1 MSDNE
6 KLKEELSKLPAV
18 DPMTKMLVDNVL
30 KKHGVTKDK
39 MKKLSDEEK
48 ETFLKMLNDVKEK
61 AQALVDNQN
70 KNNNKTITEKNIQ
83 RTEKQ
88 NTRREQLL
96 QQLKQKR
103 QNKKEQ

>member
-6 KLKEELSKLPAV
+6 KLKEELSKLPAM

-48 ETFLKMLNDVKEK
+48 EMFLKMLNDVKEK
-61 AQALVDNQN
+61 AQALADNQN
-70 KNNNKTITEKNIQ
+70 KNKTVTEKTNQ

-88 NTRREQLL
+88 NTRREQLI

>member
-6 KLKEELSKLPAV
+6 KLKEELSKLPAM

-48 ETFLKMLNDVKEK
+48 EMFLKMLNDVKEK
-61 AQALVDNQN
+61 AQALADNQN
-70 KNNNKTITEKNIQ
+70 KNRTVTEKTNL

-88 NTRREQLL
+88 NTRREQLI

>member
-1 MSDNE
+1 MSENE
-6 KLKEELSKLPAV
+6 KLKEELSKLPAM

-48 ETFLKMLNDVKEK
+48 EMFLKMLNDVKEK
-61 AQALVDNQN
+61 AQALADNQN
-70 KNNNKTITEKNIQ
+70 KNRTVTEKTNL

-88 NTRREQLL
+88 NTRREQLI

-103 QNKKEQ
+103 QDKKEQ

>member
-6 KLKEELSKLPAV
+6 KLREELSKLPAM

-48 ETFLKMLNDVKEK
+48 EMFLKMLNDVKEK
-61 AQALVDNQN
+61 AQALADNQS
-70 KNNNKTITEKNIQ
+70 KNRTVTEKTNL

-88 NTRREQLL
+88 NTRREQLI

>member
-1 MSDNE
+1 MSENE
-6 KLKEELSKLPAV
+6 KLKEELSKLPAM

-48 ETFLKMLNDVKEK
+48 EMFLKMLNDVKEK
-61 AQALVDNQN
+61 AQALADNQN
-70 KNNNKTITEKNIQ
+70 KNRTVTEKTNL

-88 NTRREQLL
+88 NTRREQLI

>member
-6 KLKEELSKLPAV
+6 KLKEELSKLPAM
-18 DPMTKMLVDNVL
+18 DPMTKILVDNVL

-48 ETFLKMLNDVKEK
+48 EMFLKMLNDVKEK
-61 AQALVDNQN
+61 AQALADNQN
-70 KNNNKTITEKNIQ
+70 KNKTVTEKTNL

-88 NTRREQLL
+88 NTRREQLI

>member
-6 KLKEELSKLPAV
+6 KLKEELSKLPAM
-18 DPMTKMLVDNVL
+18 DPMTKLLVDNVL

-48 ETFLKMLNDVKEK
+48 EMFLKMLNDVKEK
-61 AQALVDNQN
+61 AQALADNQN
-70 KNNNKTITEKNIQ
+70 KNRTITEKTNL

-88 NTRREQLL
+88 NTRREQLI

-103 QNKKEQ
+103 QNKKDQ

>member
-1 MSDNE
+1 MSENE
-6 KLKEELSKLPAV
+6 KLKEELSKLPAM

-48 ETFLKMLNDVKEK
+48 ETFLKMLNDIKEK

-70 KNNNKTITEKNIQ
+70 KNNNKTITEKTIQ

-103 QNKKEQ
+103 QNKKDQ

>member
-1 MSDNE
+1 MSENE
-6 KLKEELSKLPAV
+6 KLKEEISKLPAM

-48 ETFLKMLNDVKEK
+48 EMFLKMLNDVKEK
-61 AQALVDNQN
+61 AQALADNQN
-70 KNNNKTITEKNIQ
+70 KNRTVTEKTNL

-88 NTRREQLL
+88 NTRREQLI